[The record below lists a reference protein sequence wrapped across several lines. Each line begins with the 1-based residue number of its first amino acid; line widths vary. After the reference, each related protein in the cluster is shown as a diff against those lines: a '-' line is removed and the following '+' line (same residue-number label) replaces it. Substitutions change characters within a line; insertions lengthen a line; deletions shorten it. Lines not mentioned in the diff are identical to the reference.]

1 MAETKKQQSNQSF
14 YPGIDIAGQAVNDF
28 IGLQNQRILKDQALL
43 KAESDLA
50 VAQKKAEGD
59 LQKEMLKQQ
68 TKAIEAEQKA
78 QEEARKEM
86 QKLRADLPI
95 EDGGMFMSHAEPML
109 QIGGMISD
117 NLPSMIENLG
127 VDGATA
133 KVSQVDAITKA
144 LNKGHTGFL
153 KQGNDLAGKTG
164 TELDGEAGV
173 IEGYDDFDF
182 NESTR
187 IANMK
192 GRFVASMDENY
203 NFFIEDRGYK
213 NAAGEKVQ
221 GMGRLPLPD
230 WSRMLQEQDL
240 PGLFK
245 SQPKLNYEKTLD
257 EAFNGIVADNRGGVR
272 MPSGF
277 KTDEALDIFL
287 DFNLNDKTASGK
299 NKPLFNTAISQ
310 FAIDNNIDFAAV
322 MENPDDRTE
331 ALNLFRESFKQKAK
345 DFRKSQPSAGS
356 GSGSSKKPPETGKD
370 VMEREGF
377 GQFSA
382 SGLTDAV
389 KAFEDAYGMP
399 ERASKVEGVVKTG
412 GLKVEA
418 PSNFGVEEGTQVS
431 IEQAAF
437 DADGRLYV
445 SLGGSYAYNPFEDID
460 AAADSGIETVEY
472 KKNTKSKV
480 LTARNPQYAE
490 YLQAIGDELLNDTEN
505 QKVRSFYDW
514 SASLP
519 NGVGPDAANFY
530 AGLMVVAR
538 QTNPTFEQQV
548 KESFETNVK
557 GVTYDEIK
565 SLFPGG

>member
-1 MAETKKQQSNQSF
+1 MAQTKKQQSNQSF
-14 YPGIDIAGQAVNDF
+14 YPGVDIAGQAVNDF

-50 VAQKKAEGD
+50 VAQQKAEGD

-78 QEEARKEM
+78 QEAARKEM

-153 KQGNDLAGKTG
+153 KQGNDLAAKTG

-173 IEGYDDFDF
+173 IEGYDDVAF

-187 IANMK
+187 IANMQ

-221 GMGRLPLPD
+221 GMGRLPLSD

-257 EAFNGIVADNRGGVR
+257 
-272 MPSGF
+272 
-277 KTDEALDIFL
+277 
-287 DFNLNDKTASGK
+287 
-299 NKPLFNTAISQ
+299 
-310 FAIDNNIDFAAV
+310 
-322 MENPDDRTE
+322 
-331 ALNLFRESFKQKAK
+331 
-345 DFRKSQPSAGS
+345 
-356 GSGSSKKPPETGKD
+356 
-370 VMEREGF
+370 
-377 GQFSA
+377 
-382 SGLTDAV
+382 
-389 KAFEDAYGMP
+389 
-399 ERASKVEGVVKTG
+399 
-412 GLKVEA
+412 
-418 PSNFGVEEGTQVS
+418 
-431 IEQAAF
+431 
-437 DADGRLYV
+437 
-445 SLGGSYAYNPFEDID
+445 
-460 AAADSGIETVEY
+460 
-472 KKNTKSKV
+472 
-480 LTARNPQYAE
+480 
-490 YLQAIGDELLNDTEN
+490 
-505 QKVRSFYDW
+505 
-514 SASLP
+514 
-519 NGVGPDAANFY
+519 
-530 AGLMVVAR
+530 
-538 QTNPTFEQQV
+538 
-548 KESFETNVK
+548 
-557 GVTYDEIK
+557 
-565 SLFPGG
+565 

>member
-1 MAETKKQQSNQSF
+1 MAETTTNKSF
-14 YPGIDIAGQAVNDF
+14 YPSTVDIAGQAVNDF
-28 IGLQNQRILKDQALL
+28 LGLQNSRIAKDQALL
-43 KAESDLA
+43 EAQTDVA
-50 VAQKKAEGD
+50 VAQQKAEGD

-109 QIGGMISD
+109 QIGGIISD

-127 VDGATA
+127 VDKSAGVVA
-133 KVSQVDAITKA
+133 QVNAIKDR
-144 LNKGHTGFL
+144 LNKDHTSYL
-153 KQGNDLAGKTG
+153 KMGNDLAAKTG

-173 IEGYDDFDF
+173 VEGYDDVSF

-187 IANMK
+187 IANMQ

-203 NFFIEDRGYK
+203 NFFIEDKGYK

-221 GMGRLPLPD
+221 GVGRLPLAE
-230 WSRMLQEQDL
+230 WARVLEEQDL
-240 PGLFK
+240 PGLFQ

-257 EAFNGIVADNRGGVR
+257 EAFNGIVADNKGGVR

-310 FAIDNNIDFAAV
+310 FAIDNSIDFATV

-331 ALNLFRESFKQKAK
+331 ALNLFRENFKQKAK
-345 DFRKSQPSAGS
+345 DFRKSQPSTGS
-356 GSGSSKKPPETGKD
+356 GSGSSKKSPETGRD

-382 SGLTDAV
+382 NGLTDAV
-389 KAFEDAYGMP
+389 QAFYDAYGVP

-412 GLKVEA
+412 GLKVDA

-445 SLGGSYAYNPFEDID
+445 SLGGSYAYNPFEDIP
-460 AAADSGIETVEY
+460 AAADSGVEAVEY
-472 KKNTKSKV
+472 KSDTKSKV

-490 YLQAIGDELLNDTEN
+490 YLQAIGDKLLSDTEN

-538 QTNPTFEQQV
+538 QTNPAFEQQV

-565 SLFPGG
+565 SLFPGL

>member
-50 VAQKKAEGD
+50 VAQQKAEGD

-78 QEEARKEM
+78 QEAARKEM

-133 KVSQVDAITKA
+133 KVSQVDAIVKA

-153 KQGNDLAGKTG
+153 KQGNDLASKTG

-173 IEGYDDFDF
+173 IEGYDDVAF

-187 IANMK
+187 IANMQ

-221 GMGRLPLPD
+221 GMGRLPLAD

-257 EAFNGIVADNRGGVR
+257 EAFNSIVADNKGGVR

-310 FAIDNNIDFAAV
+310 FAIDNNIDFATV
-322 MENPDDRTE
+322 MENPDDRAE
-331 ALNLFRESFKQKAK
+331 ALNLFRENFKQKAK
-345 DFRKSQPSAGS
+345 DFRKAQPSTSS
-356 GSGSSKKPPETGKD
+356 GSTSSGETGRQVLED
-370 VMEREGF
+370 QGF
-377 GQFSA
+377 GVVS
-382 SGLTDAV
+382 TDRIMDVAN
-389 KAFEDAYGMP
+389 AFAGDAAGPVSP
-399 ERASKVEGVVKTG
+399 ESMGIKGVAQTG
-412 GLKVEA
+412 G
-418 PSNFGVEEGTQVS
+418 VS
-431 IEQAAF
+431 VTLDDAFVSALESESSSLSVQEAAF
-437 DADGRLYV
+437 DADGNLFV
-445 SLGGSYAYNPFEDID
+445 SLKGSYAYDPFADVE
-460 AAADSGIETVEY
+460 AAADSGIQTTEYETG
-472 KKNTKSKV
+472 TKSV
-480 LTARNPQYAE
+480 ILNFNQPGYSSIIQS
-490 YLQAIGDELLNDTEN
+490 IGDKLLTESESD
-505 QKVRSFYDW
+505 KITDFYQG
-514 SASLP
+514 L
-519 NGVGPDAANFY
+519 NTPDQANFY
-530 AGLMVVAR
+530 AGLMVLAK
-538 QTNPTFEQQV
+538 QTNPMFEQKV
-548 KESFETNVK
+548 KDSFNTNVR
-557 GVTYDEIK
+557 GITYDE
-565 SLFPGG
+565 LQAALQ